1 MKKQWLSMILAL
13 CMVLCLAPTTA
24 HAAESKKGTLKVIT
38 KVIGLP
44 DGVSAAGK
52 TFTFKVGMK
61 LPGGISYQSTPL
73 VITIGADGRT
83 GEGSMEV
90 TSEYQYL
97 VVETAHDDIADYR
110 WDYVTYPGGGYNE
123 SKLVWVYENAVSEPI
138 YVNNGFE
145 ELANSEINS
154 LPLTVAGYALDAD
167 VSAVT
172 VAKMETGVTIQSF
185 KIKQYNAAGSWDDL
199 TSGTFQADTKYAIEI
214 FLGKVAGCNYT
225 GLTED
230 KVTVNGKEVS
240 VFENPSTGDMRV
252 FHELEVLKVVKTVE
266 RIEITKQPTKTEY
279 MAGDK
284 FDPTGMVVT
293 AVYEDGTSEPI
304 TNYIIFRGDID
315 AAEYPDV
322 QRSVEIET
330 NGAGT
335 YQGTLTIT
343 GPAVQVQNFVG
354 RGFYVRE
361 VQGNNQCWTYSNKE
375 YYVAFDIDNTTREPM
390 LTFYLNNEEVS
401 EMTFANI
408 YTENLTT
415 IEIPFTK
422 TVKLGGNTAPGE
434 TDFTIAVCDVNA
446 HDLSYYT
453 DVKYTAAVTTTG
465 AGDYDG
471 KLIISGPAGK
481 VSEFVSEGFYVREV
495 NDGLPKW
502 TYSDAVW
509 YVSSE
514 GEIFPAKM
522 EKTDNGEFYDV
533 INNADAVGKMTFENI
548 YTRNTSYT
556 TPDEKPI
563 ASPKTFDAGVARY
576 GVSAL
581 LSLTG
586 TALVIKR
593 KNG

>member
-1 MKKQWLSMILAL
+1 MKRSRKTLFALLLAL
-13 CMVLCLAPTTA
+13 VMALGLTA
-24 HAAESKKGTLKVIT
+24 TAWAAEGDENGAIVVIPGDGSVVGNNVVQETYRIPFT
-38 KVIGLP
+38 KV
-44 DGVSAAGK
+44 VEQAGTCAPGK
-52 TFTFKVGMK
+52 ETFKF
-61 LPGGISYQSTPL
+61 
-73 VITIGADGRT
+73 
-83 GEGSMEV
+83 E
-90 TSEYQYL
+90 
-97 VVETAHDDIADYR
+97 
-110 WDYVTYPGGGYNE
+110 
-123 SKLVWVYENAVSEPI
+123 AVNH
-138 YVNNGFE
+138 V
-145 ELANSEINS
+145 
-154 LPLTVAGYALDAD
+154 
-167 VSAVT
+167 
-172 VAKMETGVTIQSF
+172 
-185 KIKQYNAAGSWDDL
+185 
-199 TSGTFQADTKYAIEI
+199 
-214 FLGKVAGCNYT
+214 
-225 GLTED
+225 
-230 KVTVNGKEVS
+230 
-240 VFENPSTGDMRV
+240 
-252 FHELEVLKVVKTVE
+252 
-266 RIEITKQPTKTEY
+266 
-279 MAGDK
+279 
-284 FDPTGMVVT
+284 
-293 AVYEDGTSEPI
+293 
-304 TNYIIFRGDID
+304 ID

-361 VQGNNQCWTYSNKE
+361 VQGNDQCWTYSNKE

-563 ASPKTFDAGVARY
+563 ASPKTFDAGVALY

>member
-1 MKKQWLSMILAL
+1 MKRSRKTLFALLLAL
-13 CMVLCLAPTTA
+13 VMALGLTA
-24 HAAESKKGTLKVIT
+24 TAWAAEGDENGAIVVIPGDGSVVGNNVVQETYRIPFT
-38 KVIGLP
+38 KV
-44 DGVSAAGK
+44 VEQAGTCAPGK
-52 TFTFKVGMK
+52 ETFKF
-61 LPGGISYQSTPL
+61 
-73 VITIGADGRT
+73 
-83 GEGSMEV
+83 E
-90 TSEYQYL
+90 
-97 VVETAHDDIADYR
+97 
-110 WDYVTYPGGGYNE
+110 
-123 SKLVWVYENAVSEPI
+123 AVNH
-138 YVNNGFE
+138 V
-145 ELANSEINS
+145 
-154 LPLTVAGYALDAD
+154 
-167 VSAVT
+167 
-172 VAKMETGVTIQSF
+172 
-185 KIKQYNAAGSWDDL
+185 
-199 TSGTFQADTKYAIEI
+199 
-214 FLGKVAGCNYT
+214 
-225 GLTED
+225 
-230 KVTVNGKEVS
+230 
-240 VFENPSTGDMRV
+240 
-252 FHELEVLKVVKTVE
+252 
-266 RIEITKQPTKTEY
+266 
-279 MAGDK
+279 
-284 FDPTGMVVT
+284 
-293 AVYEDGTSEPI
+293 
-304 TNYIIFRGDID
+304 ID

-361 VQGNNQCWTYSNKE
+361 VQGNDQCWTYSNKE

-446 HDLSYYT
+446 HDLAYYT

-471 KLIISGPAGK
+471 KLIISGPAGN

-563 ASPKTFDAGVARY
+563 ASPKTFDAGVALY

>member
-1 MKKQWLSMILAL
+1 MKRSRKTLFALLLAL
-13 CMVLCLAPTTA
+13 VMALGLTA
-24 HAAESKKGTLKVIT
+24 TAWAAEGDENGAIVVIPGDGSVVGNNVVQETYRIPFT
-38 KVIGLP
+38 KV
-44 DGVSAAGK
+44 VEQAGTCAPGK
-52 TFTFKVGMK
+52 ETFKF
-61 LPGGISYQSTPL
+61 
-73 VITIGADGRT
+73 
-83 GEGSMEV
+83 E
-90 TSEYQYL
+90 
-97 VVETAHDDIADYR
+97 
-110 WDYVTYPGGGYNE
+110 
-123 SKLVWVYENAVSEPI
+123 AVNH
-138 YVNNGFE
+138 V
-145 ELANSEINS
+145 
-154 LPLTVAGYALDAD
+154 
-167 VSAVT
+167 
-172 VAKMETGVTIQSF
+172 
-185 KIKQYNAAGSWDDL
+185 
-199 TSGTFQADTKYAIEI
+199 
-214 FLGKVAGCNYT
+214 
-225 GLTED
+225 
-230 KVTVNGKEVS
+230 
-240 VFENPSTGDMRV
+240 
-252 FHELEVLKVVKTVE
+252 
-266 RIEITKQPTKTEY
+266 
-279 MAGDK
+279 
-284 FDPTGMVVT
+284 
-293 AVYEDGTSEPI
+293 
-304 TNYIIFRGDID
+304 ID

-361 VQGNNQCWTYSNKE
+361 VQGNDQCWTYSNKQ

-563 ASPKTFDAGVARY
+563 ASPKTFDAGVALY

>member
-1 MKKQWLSMILAL
+1 MKRSRKTLFALLLAL
-13 CMVLCLAPTTA
+13 VMALGLTA
-24 HAAESKKGTLKVIT
+24 TAWAAEGDENGAIVVIPGDGSVVGNNVVQETYRIPFT
-38 KVIGLP
+38 KV
-44 DGVSAAGK
+44 VEQAGTCAPGK
-52 TFTFKVGMK
+52 ETFKF
-61 LPGGISYQSTPL
+61 
-73 VITIGADGRT
+73 
-83 GEGSMEV
+83 E
-90 TSEYQYL
+90 
-97 VVETAHDDIADYR
+97 
-110 WDYVTYPGGGYNE
+110 
-123 SKLVWVYENAVSEPI
+123 AVNH
-138 YVNNGFE
+138 V
-145 ELANSEINS
+145 
-154 LPLTVAGYALDAD
+154 
-167 VSAVT
+167 
-172 VAKMETGVTIQSF
+172 
-185 KIKQYNAAGSWDDL
+185 
-199 TSGTFQADTKYAIEI
+199 
-214 FLGKVAGCNYT
+214 
-225 GLTED
+225 
-230 KVTVNGKEVS
+230 
-240 VFENPSTGDMRV
+240 
-252 FHELEVLKVVKTVE
+252 
-266 RIEITKQPTKTEY
+266 
-279 MAGDK
+279 
-284 FDPTGMVVT
+284 
-293 AVYEDGTSEPI
+293 
-304 TNYIIFRGDID
+304 ID

-361 VQGNNQCWTYSNKE
+361 VQGNDQCWTYSNKE

-502 TYSDAVW
+502 TYSDEVW

-563 ASPKTFDAGVARY
+563 ASPKTFDAGVALY